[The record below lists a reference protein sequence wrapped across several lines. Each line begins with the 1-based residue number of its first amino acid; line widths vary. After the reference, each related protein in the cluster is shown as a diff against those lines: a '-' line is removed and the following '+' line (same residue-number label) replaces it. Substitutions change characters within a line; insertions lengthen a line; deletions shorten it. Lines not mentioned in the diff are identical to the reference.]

1 MISEAERRRIE
12 GILSRLSRCPTSDGP
27 APHKDVFLL
36 ALLSVFQES
45 QTGENQFP
53 LDDRLD
59 KAFEKAWK
67 TYIPDQVYSVTRI
80 ELPFG
85 YLKNDGVWTIVP
97 KSGCEAIV
105 QSFSRATRR
114 RIVDC
119 IAFGKLSDELFA
131 IFKNQDARSCLQQ
144 LVEDRLKR
152 RKTERT
158 IMPDMY
164 NENNPFVAYLNTLQG
179 IDANNKGS
187 LAESQ
192 ARNPLFKELRVP
204 HPLAAEIINELTGDD
219 GGHVILTGHAG
230 DGKSTLA
237 LEIIRALRG
246 FPPDDPIP
254 DGLKK
259 REAISWRGRTISVVK
274 DLSECTEDERKA
286 LVGNMFRPE
295 STERFLIVS
304 NTGPILTLFRGN
316 RDRTGEDVAAIEDRL
331 LDAMDSSK
339 RREFTFGSISFVV
352 HNLARKDNLDLG
364 MSLLEK
370 MVLSSQWGRC
380 QSCSAS
386 GRCPLFANRNLL
398 LKFFPLVSQ
407 RIWMLYFRAYAYGER
422 FTMRQMS
429 AHFSFLLTGGA
440 SCREMA
446 ARVASGA
453 EIRLERHLFTNLFWG
468 DDGKNDIPQA
478 VRQLHVVSVMR
489 EQHFDAR
496 FSPREERQFWNFGGG
511 NPLATTDAAL
521 AELETRTRGGKKSSL
536 CGLDA
541 ALMRRQ
547 YRRLVFFL
555 GSPVPNGNDGFLEF
569 LSAFLNSPRLLDVKG
584 WRDNPASF
592 KAKSLIVPIYN
603 VLQEEFSGMRP
614 PEGAG
619 KVGTLFITLN
629 RRTSEIRQSVQLVL
643 SKFEFH
649 DNLEIRLVDGTPML
663 CGIGKLDGIQLDLP
677 LPFLDYITAQNKG
690 ELGRGLQRSYRD
702 RIEDLKARILA
713 AIHMGDAQ
721 GLVLLRR
728 RTDGTLSTVSVKP
741 IDDAKAL
748 EVAND

>member
-1 MISEAERRRIE
+1 MSI
-12 GILSRLSRCPTSDGP
+12 
-27 APHKDVFLL
+27 V
-36 ALLSVFQES
+36 
-45 QTGENQFP
+45 NQ
-53 LDDRLD
+53 
-59 KAFEKAWK
+59 
-67 TYIPDQVYSVTRI
+67 TRI
-80 ELPFG
+80 EALIESLLPSGVQKKPHKLLLLLAVARLVSRGVIIESVISYSQELVEEFKQLFDRFKADG
-85 YLKNDGVWTIVP
+85 DRNRPFNPFFHLRTSGVWRLVSNP
-97 KSGCEAIV
+97 GQEQALEAATSIGGPGNLNRLV
-105 QSFSRATRR
+105 KCASTEGVLREILFNHESRY
-114 RIVDC
+114 
-119 IAFGKLSDELFA
+119 AFQKLAE
-131 IFKNQDARSCLQQ
+131 Q
-144 LVEDRLKR
+144 RLSSQR
-152 RKTERT
+152 VIGGLGME
-158 IMPDMY
+158 
-164 NENNPFVAYLNTLQG
+164 NPFVAYLNTLQG

-219 GGHVILTGHAG
+219 DGHVILTGHAG

-246 FPPDDPIP
+246 LPPDDPIP

-259 REAISWRGRTISVVK
+259 REAIPYGGRTISVVK
-274 DLSECTEDERKA
+274 DLSECTDDERKA
-286 LVGNMFRPE
+286 LVSDMFRPE
-295 STERFLIVS
+295 STERFLLVS
-304 NTGPILTLFRGN
+304 NTGPILTLFRDN
-316 RDRTGEDVAAIEDRL
+316 RDQTSEDVAAIEDRL
-331 LDAMDSSK
+331 LDAMDSSE
-339 RREFTFGSISFVV
+339 RRKFTFGPISFVV

-364 MSLLEK
+364 MSLLKK
-370 MVLSSQWGRC
+370 MVSSPQWDCC

-446 ARVASGA
+446 ARVASGT
-453 EIRLERHLFTNLFWG
+453 EVRLERHLFTNLFWG

-478 VRQLHVVSVMR
+478 VRQLHVVSAMR

-511 NPLATTDAAL
+511 NPLATTDATL
-521 AELETRTRGGKKSSL
+521 AELETRVRGGKKSSL

-555 GSPVPNGNDGFLEF
+555 GSPAPNGNDGFLEF
-569 LSAFLNSPRLLDVKG
+569 LSVFLNSLRLLDVKG
-584 WRDNPASF
+584 WRDNPVRF
-592 KAKSLIVPIYN
+592 KAKSLVLPIYN

-619 KVGTLFITLN
+619 KAGTLFITLN
-629 RRTSEIRQSVQLVL
+629 RRASEIRQSVQLVL

-649 DNLEIRLVDGTPML
+649 DNLEIRLVAGTPTL
-663 CGIGKLDGIQLDLP
+663 CGIGRLDGIQLDLP

-713 AIHMGDAQ
+713 AIHTGDAQ
-721 GLVLLRR
+721 GLILLRR

-741 IDDAKAL
+741 TDDAKIL
-748 EVAND
+748 EVSND

>member
-1 MISEAERRRIE
+1 MSIVNQTRIGALIDSLLPSGVQKKPHKLLLLLAVARLANRRVINAPLISYSQELVDEFKLLFDRFKADGDRNRPYNPFFHLRTSGVWRLVSNPGQEQALEDATSIGGPGDLNRLVKCVSAEGVLRE
-12 GILSRLSRCPTSDGP
+12 ILFNDEFNLAFQQLAEQRLS
-27 APHKDVFLL
+27 
-36 ALLSVFQES
+36 S
-45 QTGENQFP
+45 Q
-53 LDDRLD
+53 R
-59 KAFEKAWK
+59 
-67 TYIPDQVYSVTRI
+67 
-80 ELPFG
+80 
-85 YLKNDGVWTIVP
+85 
-97 KSGCEAIV
+97 AI
-105 QSFSRATRR
+105 
-114 RIVDC
+114 
-119 IAFGKLSDELFA
+119 GGLEM
-131 IFKNQDARSCLQQ
+131 
-144 LVEDRLKR
+144 E
-152 RKTERT
+152 
-158 IMPDMY
+158 
-164 NENNPFVAYLNTLQG
+164 NPFVAYLNTLQG

-246 FPPDDPIP
+246 LPPDDPIP

-259 REAISWRGRTISVVK
+259 REAISCGGRTISVVK
-274 DLSECTEDERKA
+274 DLSECTDDERKA
-286 LVGNMFRPE
+286 LVSDMFRTE
-295 STERFLIVS
+295 STERFLLVS
-304 NTGPILTLFRGN
+304 NTGPILTLFRDN
-316 RDRTGEDVAAIEDRL
+316 RDQTGEDVAAVEDRL

-339 RREFTFGSISFVV
+339 RREFTFGPISFVV

-370 MVLSSQWGRC
+370 MVSSSQWGHC
-380 QSCSAS
+380 QSCAAS
-386 GRCPLFANRNLL
+386 GRCPLFANRNLF

-453 EIRLERHLFTNLFWG
+453 EVRLERHLFTNLFWG
-468 DDGKNDIPQA
+468 DDGEVDIPQA

-511 NPLATTDAAL
+511 TPLATTDATL
-521 AELETRTRGGKKSSL
+521 AELETRVRGGKKSSL

-555 GSPVPNGNDGFLEF
+555 GSPAPNVNDGFLEF

-592 KAKSLIVPIYN
+592 KAKSLVVPIYN

-619 KVGTLFITLN
+619 KAGTLYITLN

-649 DNLEIRLVDGTPML
+649 DNLEIRLVDGTPTL
-663 CGIGKLDGIQLDLP
+663 CGVGKLDGIQLDLS

-713 AIHMGDAQ
+713 AIHTGDAQ

-748 EVAND
+748 EVSND

>member
-1 MISEAERRRIE
+1 MSI
-12 GILSRLSRCPTSDGP
+12 
-27 APHKDVFLL
+27 V
-36 ALLSVFQES
+36 
-45 QTGENQFP
+45 NQ
-53 LDDRLD
+53 
-59 KAFEKAWK
+59 
-67 TYIPDQVYSVTRI
+67 TRI
-80 ELPFG
+80 EALIESLLPSGVQKKPHKLLLLLAVARLVSRGVIIESVISYSQELVEEFKQLFDRFKADG
-85 YLKNDGVWTIVP
+85 DRNRPFNPFFHLRTSGVWRLVSNP
-97 KSGCEAIV
+97 GQEQALEAATSIGGPGDLNRLV
-105 QSFSRATRR
+105 KCASTEGVLREILFNHESRY
-114 RIVDC
+114 
-119 IAFGKLSDELFA
+119 AFQKLAE
-131 IFKNQDARSCLQQ
+131 Q
-144 LVEDRLKR
+144 RLSSQR
-152 RKTERT
+152 VIGGLGME
-158 IMPDMY
+158 
-164 NENNPFVAYLNTLQG
+164 NPFVAYLNTLQG

-286 LVGNMFRPE
+286 LVGDMFRPE

-352 HNLARKDNLDLG
+352 YNLARKDNLDLG

-555 GSPVPNGNDGFLEF
+555 GSPAPNGNDGSLEF

-713 AIHMGDAQ
+713 AIHTGDAQ

>member
-1 MISEAERRRIE
+1 MSIVNQTRIGALIDSLLPSGVQKKPHKLLLLLAVARLANRRVINAPLISYSQELVDEFKLLFDRFKADGDRNRPYNPFFHLRTSGVWRLVSNPGQEQALEDATSIGGPGDLNRLVKCVSAEGVLRE
-12 GILSRLSRCPTSDGP
+12 ILFNDEFNLAFQQLAEQRLS
-27 APHKDVFLL
+27 
-36 ALLSVFQES
+36 S
-45 QTGENQFP
+45 Q
-53 LDDRLD
+53 R
-59 KAFEKAWK
+59 
-67 TYIPDQVYSVTRI
+67 
-80 ELPFG
+80 
-85 YLKNDGVWTIVP
+85 
-97 KSGCEAIV
+97 AI
-105 QSFSRATRR
+105 
-114 RIVDC
+114 
-119 IAFGKLSDELFA
+119 GGLEM
-131 IFKNQDARSCLQQ
+131 
-144 LVEDRLKR
+144 E
-152 RKTERT
+152 
-158 IMPDMY
+158 
-164 NENNPFVAYLNTLQG
+164 NPFVAYLNTLQG

-246 FPPDDPIP
+246 LPPDDPIP
-254 DGLKK
+254 AGLKK
-259 REAISWRGRTISVVK
+259 REAISCGGRTISVVK
-274 DLSECTEDERKA
+274 DLSECTDDERKA
-286 LVGNMFRPE
+286 LVSDMFRTG
-295 STERFLIVS
+295 STERFLLVS
-304 NTGPILTLFRGN
+304 NTGPILTLFRDN
-316 RDRTGEDVAAIEDRL
+316 RDRTGEDVAAVEDRL

-370 MVLSSQWGRC
+370 MVLSSQWGHC
-380 QSCSAS
+380 QSCAAS
-386 GRCPLFANRNLL
+386 GRCPLFANRNLF

-407 RIWMLYFRAYAYGER
+407 RIWMLYFRSYAYGER

-453 EIRLERHLFTNLFWG
+453 EVRLERHLFTNLFWG
-468 DDGKNDIPQA
+468 DDGEDDIPQA

-511 NPLATTDAAL
+511 TPLATTDATL
-521 AELETRTRGGKKSSL
+521 AELETRVRGGKKSSL

-555 GSPVPNGNDGFLEF
+555 GSPAPNGNDGFLEF

-592 KAKSLIVPIYN
+592 KAKSLVVPIYN

-619 KVGTLFITLN
+619 KAGTLYITLN

-649 DNLEIRLVDGTPML
+649 DNLEIRLVDGTPTL

-713 AIHMGDAQ
+713 AIHTGDAQ

-748 EVAND
+748 EVSND

>member
-1 MISEAERRRIE
+1 MSI
-12 GILSRLSRCPTSDGP
+12 
-27 APHKDVFLL
+27 V
-36 ALLSVFQES
+36 
-45 QTGENQFP
+45 NQ
-53 LDDRLD
+53 
-59 KAFEKAWK
+59 
-67 TYIPDQVYSVTRI
+67 TRI
-80 ELPFG
+80 EALIESLLPSGVQKKPHKLLLLLAVARLVSRGVIIESVISYSQELVEEFKQLFDRFKADG
-85 YLKNDGVWTIVP
+85 DRNRPFNPFFHLRTSGVWRLVSNP
-97 KSGCEAIV
+97 GQEQALEAATSIGGPGDLNRLV
-105 QSFSRATRR
+105 KCASTEGVLREILFNHESRY
-114 RIVDC
+114 
-119 IAFGKLSDELFA
+119 AFQKLAE
-131 IFKNQDARSCLQQ
+131 Q
-144 LVEDRLKR
+144 RLSSQR
-152 RKTERT
+152 VIGGLGME
-158 IMPDMY
+158 
-164 NENNPFVAYLNTLQG
+164 NPFVAYLNTLQG

-219 GGHVILTGHAG
+219 DGHVILTGHAG

-246 FPPDDPIP
+246 LPPDDPIP

-259 REAISWRGRTISVVK
+259 REAIPYGGRTISVVK
-274 DLSECTEDERKA
+274 DLSECTDDERKA
-286 LVGNMFRPE
+286 LVSDMFRPE
-295 STERFLIVS
+295 STERFLLVS
-304 NTGPILTLFRGN
+304 NTGPILTLFRDN
-316 RDRTGEDVAAIEDRL
+316 RDQTGEDVAAIEDRL
-331 LDAMDSSK
+331 LDAMDSSE
-339 RREFTFGSISFVV
+339 RRKFTFGPISFVV

-364 MSLLEK
+364 MSLLKK
-370 MVLSSQWGRC
+370 MVSSPQWDCC

-440 SCREMA
+440 SCREMVA
-446 ARVASGA
+446 CVASGT
-453 EIRLERHLFTNLFWG
+453 EVRLERHLFTNLFWG

-478 VRQLHVVSVMR
+478 VRQLHVVSAMR

-511 NPLATTDAAL
+511 NPLATTDATL
-521 AELETRTRGGKKSSL
+521 AELETRVRGGKKSSL

-555 GSPVPNGNDGFLEF
+555 GSPAPNGNDGFLEF

-584 WRDNPASF
+584 WRDNPVRF
-592 KAKSLIVPIYN
+592 KAKSLVLPIYN

-619 KVGTLFITLN
+619 KAGTLFITLN
-629 RRTSEIRQSVQLVL
+629 RRASEIRQSVQLVL

-649 DNLEIRLVDGTPML
+649 DNLEIRLVAGTPTL
-663 CGIGKLDGIQLDLP
+663 CGIGRLDGIQLDLP

-713 AIHMGDAQ
+713 AIHTGDAQ
-721 GLVLLRR
+721 GLILLRR

-741 IDDAKAL
+741 TDDAKIL
-748 EVAND
+748 EVSND

>member
-1 MISEAERRRIE
+1 MSIVNQTRIGALIDSLLPSGVQKKPHKLLLLLAVARLANRRVINAPLISYSQELVDEFKLLFDRFKADGDRNRPYNPFFHLRTSGVWRLVSNPGQEQALEDATSIGGPGDLNRLVKCVSAEGVLRE
-12 GILSRLSRCPTSDGP
+12 ILFNQESNYVFQKLAEQRLS
-27 APHKDVFLL
+27 
-36 ALLSVFQES
+36 S
-45 QTGENQFP
+45 Q
-53 LDDRLD
+53 R
-59 KAFEKAWK
+59 
-67 TYIPDQVYSVTRI
+67 
-80 ELPFG
+80 
-85 YLKNDGVWTIVP
+85 
-97 KSGCEAIV
+97 AI
-105 QSFSRATRR
+105 
-114 RIVDC
+114 
-119 IAFGKLSDELFA
+119 GGLEM
-131 IFKNQDARSCLQQ
+131 
-144 LVEDRLKR
+144 E
-152 RKTERT
+152 
-158 IMPDMY
+158 
-164 NENNPFVAYLNTLQG
+164 NPFVAYLNTLQG

-246 FPPDDPIP
+246 LPPDDPIP

-259 REAISWRGRTISVVK
+259 REAISCGGRTISVVK
-274 DLSECTEDERKA
+274 DLSECTDDERKA
-286 LVGNMFRPE
+286 LVSDMFRTE
-295 STERFLIVS
+295 STERFLLVS
-304 NTGPILTLFRGN
+304 NTGPILTLFRDN
-316 RDRTGEDVAAIEDRL
+316 RDQTGEDVAAVEDRL

-339 RREFTFGSISFVV
+339 RREFTFGPISFVV

-370 MVLSSQWGRC
+370 MVSSLQWGHC
-380 QSCSAS
+380 QSCAAS
-386 GRCPLFANRNLL
+386 GRCPLFANRNLF

-453 EIRLERHLFTNLFWG
+453 EVRLERHLFTNLFWG
-468 DDGKNDIPQA
+468 DDGEVDIPQA

-511 NPLATTDAAL
+511 NPLATTDATL
-521 AELETRTRGGKKSSL
+521 AELETRVRGGKKSSL

-555 GSPVPNGNDGFLEF
+555 GSPAPNGNDGFLEF

-592 KAKSLIVPIYN
+592 KAKSLVVPIYN

-619 KVGTLFITLN
+619 KAGTLYITLN

-649 DNLEIRLVDGTPML
+649 DNLEIRLVDGTPTL

-713 AIHMGDAQ
+713 AIHTGDAQ

-748 EVAND
+748 EVSND

>member
-1 MISEAERRRIE
+1 MSIVNQTRIGALIDSLLPSGVQKKPHKLLLLLAVARLANRRVINAPLISYSQELVDEFKLLFDRFKADGDRNRPYNPFFHLRTSGVWRLVSNPGQEQALEDATSIGGPGDLNRLVKCVSAEGVLRE
-12 GILSRLSRCPTSDGP
+12 ILFNDEFNLAFQQLAEQRLS
-27 APHKDVFLL
+27 
-36 ALLSVFQES
+36 S
-45 QTGENQFP
+45 Q
-53 LDDRLD
+53 R
-59 KAFEKAWK
+59 
-67 TYIPDQVYSVTRI
+67 
-80 ELPFG
+80 
-85 YLKNDGVWTIVP
+85 
-97 KSGCEAIV
+97 AI
-105 QSFSRATRR
+105 
-114 RIVDC
+114 
-119 IAFGKLSDELFA
+119 GGLEM
-131 IFKNQDARSCLQQ
+131 
-144 LVEDRLKR
+144 E
-152 RKTERT
+152 
-158 IMPDMY
+158 
-164 NENNPFVAYLNTLQG
+164 NPFVAYLNTLQG

-204 HPLAAEIINELTGDD
+204 HPLAAEIINELTSDD

-246 FPPDDPIP
+246 LPPDDPIP

-259 REAISWRGRTISVVK
+259 REAISCGGRTISVVK
-274 DLSECTEDERKA
+274 DLSECTDDERKA
-286 LVGNMFRPE
+286 LVSDMFRTE
-295 STERFLIVS
+295 STERFLLVS
-304 NTGPILTLFRGN
+304 NTGPILTLFRDN
-316 RDRTGEDVAAIEDRL
+316 RDQTGEDVAAVEDRL

-339 RREFTFGSISFVV
+339 RREFTFGPISFVV

-370 MVLSSQWGRC
+370 MVSSSQWGHC
-380 QSCSAS
+380 QSCAAS
-386 GRCPLFANRNLL
+386 GRCPLFANRNLF

-407 RIWMLYFRAYAYGER
+407 RIWMLYFRSYAYGER

-453 EIRLERHLFTNLFWG
+453 EVRLERHLFTNLFWG
-468 DDGKNDIPQA
+468 DDGEDDIPQA

-511 NPLATTDAAL
+511 NPLATTDATL
-521 AELETRTRGGKKSSL
+521 AELETRVRGGKKSSL

-555 GSPVPNGNDGFLEF
+555 GSPAPNGNDGFLEF

-592 KAKSLIVPIYN
+592 KAKSLVVPIYN

-619 KVGTLFITLN
+619 KAGTLYITLN

-649 DNLEIRLVDGTPML
+649 DNLEIRLVDGTPTL
-663 CGIGKLDGIQLDLP
+663 CGVGKLDGIQLDLP

-713 AIHMGDAQ
+713 AIHTGDAQ

-748 EVAND
+748 EVSND

>member
-1 MISEAERRRIE
+1 MSI
-12 GILSRLSRCPTSDGP
+12 
-27 APHKDVFLL
+27 V
-36 ALLSVFQES
+36 
-45 QTGENQFP
+45 NQ
-53 LDDRLD
+53 
-59 KAFEKAWK
+59 
-67 TYIPDQVYSVTRI
+67 TRI
-80 ELPFG
+80 EALIESLLPSGVQKKPHKLLLLLAVARLISRGVIIESVISYSQELVEEFKQLFDRFKADG
-85 YLKNDGVWTIVP
+85 DRNRPFNPFFHLRTSGVWRLVSNP
-97 KSGCEAIV
+97 GQEQALEAATSIGGPGDLNRLV
-105 QSFSRATRR
+105 KCASTEGVLREILFNHESRY
-114 RIVDC
+114 
-119 IAFGKLSDELFA
+119 AFQKLAE
-131 IFKNQDARSCLQQ
+131 Q
-144 LVEDRLKR
+144 RLSSQR
-152 RKTERT
+152 VIGGLGME
-158 IMPDMY
+158 
-164 NENNPFVAYLNTLQG
+164 NPFVAYLNTLQG

-219 GGHVILTGHAG
+219 DGHVILTGHAG

-246 FPPDDPIP
+246 LPTDDPIP

-259 REAISWRGRTISVVK
+259 REAIPYGGRTISVVK
-274 DLSECTEDERKA
+274 DLSECTDDERKA
-286 LVGNMFRPE
+286 LVSDMFRPE
-295 STERFLIVS
+295 STERFLLVS
-304 NTGPILTLFRGN
+304 NTGPILTLFRDN
-316 RDRTGEDVAAIEDRL
+316 RDQTGEDVAAIEDRL
-331 LDAMDSSK
+331 LDAMDSSE
-339 RREFTFGSISFVV
+339 RRKFTFGHISFVV

-370 MVLSSQWGRC
+370 MVSSPQWDCC

-446 ARVASGA
+446 ARVASGT
-453 EIRLERHLFTNLFWG
+453 EVRLERHLFTNLFWG

-478 VRQLHVVSVMR
+478 VRQLHVVSAMR

-511 NPLATTDAAL
+511 NPLATTDATL
-521 AELETRTRGGKKSSL
+521 AELETRVRGGKKSSL

-555 GSPVPNGNDGFLEF
+555 GSPAPNGNDGFLEF
-569 LSAFLNSPRLLDVKG
+569 LSVFLNSLRLLDVKG
-584 WRDNPASF
+584 WRDNPVRF
-592 KAKSLIVPIYN
+592 KAKSLVLPIYN

-619 KVGTLFITLN
+619 KAGTLFITLN
-629 RRTSEIRQSVQLVL
+629 RRASEIRQSVQLVL

-649 DNLEIRLVDGTPML
+649 DNLEIRLVAGTPTL
-663 CGIGKLDGIQLDLP
+663 CGIGRLDGIQLDLP

-713 AIHMGDAQ
+713 AIHTGDAQ
-721 GLVLLRR
+721 GLILLRR

-741 IDDAKAL
+741 TDDAKIL
-748 EVAND
+748 EVSND

>member
-1 MISEAERRRIE
+1 MSI
-12 GILSRLSRCPTSDGP
+12 
-27 APHKDVFLL
+27 V
-36 ALLSVFQES
+36 
-45 QTGENQFP
+45 NQ
-53 LDDRLD
+53 
-59 KAFEKAWK
+59 
-67 TYIPDQVYSVTRI
+67 TRI
-80 ELPFG
+80 EALIESLLPSGVQKKPHKLLLLLAVARLVSRGVIIESVISYSQELVEEFKQLFDRFKADG
-85 YLKNDGVWTIVP
+85 DRNRPFNPFFHLRTSGVWRLVSNP
-97 KSGCEAIV
+97 GQEQALEAATSIGGPGDLNRLV
-105 QSFSRATRR
+105 KCASTEGVLREILFNHESRY
-114 RIVDC
+114 
-119 IAFGKLSDELFA
+119 AFQKLAE
-131 IFKNQDARSCLQQ
+131 Q
-144 LVEDRLKR
+144 RLSSQR
-152 RKTERT
+152 VIGGLGME
-158 IMPDMY
+158 
-164 NENNPFVAYLNTLQG
+164 NPFVAYLNTLQG

-219 GGHVILTGHAG
+219 DGHVILTGHAG

-246 FPPDDPIP
+246 LPPDDPIP
-254 DGLKK
+254 NGLKK
-259 REAISWRGRTISVVK
+259 REAIPYGGRTISVVK
-274 DLSECTEDERKA
+274 DLSECTDDERKA
-286 LVGNMFRPE
+286 LVSDMFRPE
-295 STERFLIVS
+295 STERFLLVS
-304 NTGPILTLFRGN
+304 NTGPILTLFRDN
-316 RDRTGEDVAAIEDRL
+316 RDQTGEDVAAIEDRL
-331 LDAMDSSK
+331 LDAMDSSG
-339 RREFTFGSISFVV
+339 RRKFTFGPISFVV

-364 MSLLEK
+364 MSLLKK
-370 MVLSSQWGRC
+370 MVSSPQWDCC

-446 ARVASGA
+446 ACAASGT
-453 EIRLERHLFTNLFWG
+453 EVRLERHLFTNLFWG

-478 VRQLHVVSVMR
+478 VRQLHVVSAMR

-521 AELETRTRGGKKSSL
+521 AELETTTRGGKKSSL

-555 GSPVPNGNDGFLEF
+555 GSPAPNGNDGFLEF

-592 KAKSLIVPIYN
+592 KAKSLVLPIYN

-619 KVGTLFITLN
+619 KAGTLFITLN
-629 RRTSEIRQSVQLVL
+629 RRASEIRQSVQLVL

-649 DNLEIRLVDGTPML
+649 DNLEIRLVDGTPTL
-663 CGIGKLDGIQLDLP
+663 CGIGRLDGIQLDLP

-713 AIHMGDAQ
+713 AIHTGDAQ
-721 GLVLLRR
+721 GLILLRR

-741 IDDAKAL
+741 TDDAKIL
-748 EVAND
+748 EVSND

>member
-1 MISEAERRRIE
+1 MS
-12 GILSRLSRCPTSDGP
+12 T
-27 APHKDVFLL
+27 V
-36 ALLSVFQES
+36 
-45 QTGENQFP
+45 NQ
-53 LDDRLD
+53 
-59 KAFEKAWK
+59 
-67 TYIPDQVYSVTRI
+67 TRI
-80 ELPFG
+80 EALIESLLPSGVQKKPHKLLLLLAVARLVSRGVISESVISYSQELVDEFKQLYDRFKADG
-85 YLKNDGVWTIVP
+85 DRNRPFNPFFHLRTSGVWRLVSNPGQEQVLEDATSIGGPGDLNRLV
-97 KSGCEAIV
+97 KCASAEGVLRAILFN
-105 QSFSRATRR
+105 QESNYAFQKLAEQRLSSQRA
-114 RIVDC
+114 I
-119 IAFGKLSDELFA
+119 GGLEM
-131 IFKNQDARSCLQQ
+131 
-144 LVEDRLKR
+144 E
-152 RKTERT
+152 
-158 IMPDMY
+158 
-164 NENNPFVAYLNTLQG
+164 NPFVAYLNTLQG

-219 GGHVILTGHAG
+219 VGHVILTGHAG

-246 FPPDDPIP
+246 LPPDDPIP

-259 REAISWRGRTISVVK
+259 REAIPYGGRTISIVK
-274 DLSECTEDERKA
+274 DLSECTEDERKT
-286 LVGNMFRPE
+286 LVSDMFRPE

-304 NTGPILTLFRGN
+304 NTGPILTLFRDN
-316 RDRTGEDVAAIEDRL
+316 RDRTGEDVAAVEDRL

-339 RREFTFGSISFVV
+339 RHEFTFGPISFVV

-370 MVLSSQWGRC
+370 MVSSSQWDHC

-440 SCREMA
+440 SCREMV

-453 EIRLERHLFTNLFWG
+453 EVRLERHLFMNLFWG

-478 VRQLHVVSVMR
+478 VRQLHVVSVVR
-489 EQHFDAR
+489 EQHFDAH

-521 AELETRTRGGKKSSL
+521 AELETRIRGGKKSSL

-555 GSPVPNGNDGFLEF
+555 GSPAPNGNDGFLEF

-592 KAKSLIVPIYN
+592 KAKSLVVPIYN

-702 RIEDLKARILA
+702 RLEDLKARILA
-713 AIHMGDAQ
+713 AIHTGDAQ

-741 IDDAKAL
+741 TDDAKTL
-748 EVAND
+748 EVSND

>member
-1 MISEAERRRIE
+1 MSTVNQSRIEALIESLLPSGVQKKPHKLLLLLAVARLVSRGVISESVISYSQELVDEFKQLYDRFKADGDRNRPFNPFFHLRTSGVWRLVSNPGQEQALEDATSI
-12 GILSRLSRCPTSDGP
+12 GGPGDLSRLVKCASAEGVLREIL
-27 APHKDVFLL
+27 FN
-36 ALLSVFQES
+36 QES
-45 QTGENQFP
+45 NYAFQKLAEQ
-53 LDDRLD
+53 RLSS
-59 KAFEKAWK
+59 
-67 TYIPDQVYSVTRI
+67 QR
-80 ELPFG
+80 
-85 YLKNDGVWTIVP
+85 
-97 KSGCEAIV
+97 AI
-105 QSFSRATRR
+105 
-114 RIVDC
+114 
-119 IAFGKLSDELFA
+119 GGLEM
-131 IFKNQDARSCLQQ
+131 
-144 LVEDRLKR
+144 E
-152 RKTERT
+152 
-158 IMPDMY
+158 
-164 NENNPFVAYLNTLQG
+164 NPFVAYLNTLQG

-246 FPPDDPIP
+246 LPPDDPIP

-274 DLSECTEDERKA
+274 DLSECTDDERKA
-286 LVGNMFRPE
+286 LVSDMFRSE
-295 STERFLIVS
+295 SAERFLLVS

-331 LDAMDSSK
+331 LDAMDSSE
-339 RREFTFGSISFVV
+339 RRKFTFGPITFVV
-352 HNLARKDNLDLG
+352 HNLACKDNLDLG

-370 MVLSSQWGRC
+370 MVSSPQWDHC

-386 GRCPLFANRNLL
+386 GRCPLFANRNLI

-440 SCREMA
+440 SCREMV

-453 EIRLERHLFTNLFWG
+453 EVRLERHLFTNLFWG

-511 NPLATTDAAL
+511 YPLATTDAAL

-555 GSPVPNGNDGFLEF
+555 GSPAPNGNDGFLEF

-592 KAKSLIVPIYN
+592 KAKSLVVPIYN

-629 RRTSEIRQSVQLVL
+629 RRTSDIRQSVQLVL

-649 DNLEIRLVDGTPML
+649 DNFEIRFVDGTPAL
-663 CGIGKLDGIQLDLP
+663 CGIGKLDGIRLDLP

-702 RIEDLKARILA
+702 RLEDLKARILA
-713 AIHMGDAQ
+713 AIHTGDAQ

-741 IDDAKAL
+741 TDNAKTL
-748 EVAND
+748 EVSND

>member
-1 MISEAERRRIE
+1 MSIVNQTRIGSLIDSLLPSGVQKKPHKLLLLLAVARLANRRVINAPLISYSQELVDEFKLLFDRFKADGDRNRPYNPFFHLRTSGVWRLVSNPGQEQALEDATSIGGPGDLNRLVKCVSAEGVLRE
-12 GILSRLSRCPTSDGP
+12 ILFNDEFNLAFQQLAEQRLS
-27 APHKDVFLL
+27 
-36 ALLSVFQES
+36 S
-45 QTGENQFP
+45 QRAIG
-53 LDDRLD
+53 
-59 KAFEKAWK
+59 
-67 TYIPDQVYSVTRI
+67 
-80 ELPFG
+80 G
-85 YLKNDGVWTIVP
+85 LKM
-97 KSGCEAIV
+97 E
-105 QSFSRATRR
+105 
-114 RIVDC
+114 
-119 IAFGKLSDELFA
+119 
-131 IFKNQDARSCLQQ
+131 
-144 LVEDRLKR
+144 
-152 RKTERT
+152 
-158 IMPDMY
+158 
-164 NENNPFVAYLNTLQG
+164 NPFVAYLNTLQG

-204 HPLAAEIINELTGDD
+204 HPLAAEIINELTSDD

-237 LEIIRALRG
+237 LEIIRDLRG
-246 FPPDDPIP
+246 LPPDDPIP

-259 REAISWRGRTISVVK
+259 REAISCGGRTISVVK
-274 DLSECTEDERKA
+274 DLSECTDDERKA
-286 LVGNMFRPE
+286 LVSDMFRTE
-295 STERFLIVS
+295 STERFLLVS
-304 NTGPILTLFRGN
+304 NTGPILTLFRDN
-316 RDRTGEDVAAIEDRL
+316 RDQTGEDVAAVEDRL

-339 RREFTFGSISFVV
+339 RREFTFGPISFVV

-370 MVLSSQWGRC
+370 MVSSSQWGHC
-380 QSCSAS
+380 QSCAAS
-386 GRCPLFANRNLL
+386 GRCPLFANRNLF

-453 EIRLERHLFTNLFWG
+453 EVRLERHLFTNLFWG
-468 DDGKNDIPQA
+468 DDGEVDIPQT

-511 NPLATTDAAL
+511 TPLATTDATL
-521 AELETRTRGGKKSSL
+521 AELEARVRGGKKSSL

-555 GSPVPNGNDGFLEF
+555 GSPAPNGNDGFLEF

-592 KAKSLIVPIYN
+592 KAKSLVVPIYN

-619 KVGTLFITLN
+619 KAGTLYITLN

-713 AIHMGDAQ
+713 AIHTGDAH

-748 EVAND
+748 EVSND

>member
-1 MISEAERRRIE
+1 MSSVNQSRIATLIDSLLPSGVQKKPHKLLLLLAVARLANRRVINDTIISYSQELVDEFKQLFDRFKADGDRNRPFNPFFHLRTSGVWRLVSNPGQEQALEDTTSIGGPGDLIRLVKCASAEGVLRE
-12 GILSRLSRCPTSDGP
+12 ILFNDEFNLAFQQLAEQRLS
-27 APHKDVFLL
+27 
-36 ALLSVFQES
+36 S
-45 QTGENQFP
+45 Q
-53 LDDRLD
+53 R
-59 KAFEKAWK
+59 
-67 TYIPDQVYSVTRI
+67 
-80 ELPFG
+80 
-85 YLKNDGVWTIVP
+85 
-97 KSGCEAIV
+97 AI
-105 QSFSRATRR
+105 
-114 RIVDC
+114 
-119 IAFGKLSDELFA
+119 GGLE
-131 IFKNQDARSCLQQ
+131 
-144 LVEDRLKR
+144 
-152 RKTERT
+152 
-158 IMPDMY
+158 MG
-164 NENNPFVAYLNTLQG
+164 NPFVAYLNTLQG

-246 FPPDDPIP
+246 LPPDDPIP
-254 DGLKK
+254 NGLKK
-259 REAISWRGRTISVVK
+259 REAISYGGRTISIVK
-274 DLSECTEDERKA
+274 DLSECTEDERKV
-286 LVGNMFRPE
+286 LVSDLFHPGT
-295 STERFLIVS
+295 TERFLLVS
-304 NTGPILTLFRGN
+304 NTGPILTLFRNN
-316 RDRTGEDVAAIEDRL
+316 RDRTGEDVAAVEDRL
-331 LDAMDSSK
+331 LDAMDSSE
-339 RREFTFGSISFVV
+339 RREFTFGPVSFVV

-370 MVLSSQWGRC
+370 MVSSSQWGRC
-380 QSCSAS
+380 QNCSAS

-407 RIWMLYFRAYAYGER
+407 RIWMLYFRACAYGER

-446 ARVASGA
+446 ACVASGA
-453 EIRLERHLFTNLFWG
+453 EIRLECHLFANLFWG

-478 VRQLHVVSVMR
+478 VRQLHAVSVMR

-511 NPLATTDAAL
+511 NPLATTDAML
-521 AELETRTRGGKKSSL
+521 AELETRVRGGKKSSL

-555 GSPVPNGNDGFLEF
+555 GSPAPNGQDGFSTF

-592 KAKSLIVPIYN
+592 KAKSLVVPIYN

-614 PEGAG
+614 PEGTG
-619 KVGTLFITLN
+619 KAGTLYITLN

-643 SKFEFH
+643 SKFEFQ
-649 DNLEIRLVDGTPML
+649 DTLEIRLVNGTPTL
-663 CGIGKLDGIQLDLP
+663 CGIGKLDGIRLDLP

-713 AIHMGDAQ
+713 AIHTGDAQ

-748 EVAND
+748 EVSND

>member
-1 MISEAERRRIE
+1 MSI
-12 GILSRLSRCPTSDGP
+12 
-27 APHKDVFLL
+27 V
-36 ALLSVFQES
+36 
-45 QTGENQFP
+45 NQ
-53 LDDRLD
+53 
-59 KAFEKAWK
+59 
-67 TYIPDQVYSVTRI
+67 TRI
-80 ELPFG
+80 EALIESLLPSGVQKKPHKLLLLLAVARLVSRGVIIESVISYSQELVEEFKQLFDRFKADG
-85 YLKNDGVWTIVP
+85 DRNRPFNPFFHLRTSGVWRLVSNPGQEQVLEDATSIGGPGDLNRLV
-97 KSGCEAIV
+97 KCASAEGVLREILFNQESNYAFQKLAEQRLSSQRAI
-105 QSFSRATRR
+105 
-114 RIVDC
+114 
-119 IAFGKLSDELFA
+119 GGLEM
-131 IFKNQDARSCLQQ
+131 
-144 LVEDRLKR
+144 E
-152 RKTERT
+152 
-158 IMPDMY
+158 
-164 NENNPFVAYLNTLQG
+164 NPFVAYLNTLQG

-219 GGHVILTGHAG
+219 VGHVILTGHAG

-237 LEIIRALRG
+237 LEIIRTLRG
-246 FPPDDPIP
+246 LPPDDPIP

-259 REAISWRGRTISVVK
+259 REAIPYGGRTISIVK
-274 DLSECTEDERKA
+274 DLSECTEDERKT
-286 LVGNMFRPE
+286 LVSDMFRPE

-304 NTGPILTLFRGN
+304 NTGPILTLFRDN
-316 RDRTGEDVAAIEDRL
+316 RDRTGEDVAAVEDRL

-339 RREFTFGSISFVV
+339 RREFTFGPISFVV

-370 MVLSSQWGRC
+370 MVSSSQWDHC

-440 SCREMA
+440 SCREMV

-453 EIRLERHLFTNLFWG
+453 EVRLERHLFTNLFWG

-478 VRQLHVVSVMR
+478 VRQLHVVSVVR
-489 EQHFDAR
+489 EQHFDAH

-521 AELETRTRGGKKSSL
+521 AELETRIRGGKKSSL

-555 GSPVPNGNDGFLEF
+555 GSPAPNGNDGFLEF

-592 KAKSLIVPIYN
+592 KAKSLVVPIYN

-629 RRTSEIRQSVQLVL
+629 RRASEIRQSVQLVL
-643 SKFEFH
+643 SKFEFR

-702 RIEDLKARILA
+702 RLEDLKARILA
-713 AIHMGDAQ
+713 AIHTGDAQ

-741 IDDAKAL
+741 TDDAKTL
-748 EVAND
+748 EVSND

>member
-1 MISEAERRRIE
+1 MSIVNQTRIGALIDSLLPSGVQKKPHKLLLLLAVARLANRRVINAPLISYSQELVDEFKLLFDRFKADGDRNRPYNPFFHLRTSGVWRLVSNPGQEQALEDATSIGGPGDLNRLVKCVSAEGVLRE
-12 GILSRLSRCPTSDGP
+12 ILFNDEFNLAFQQLAEQRLS
-27 APHKDVFLL
+27 
-36 ALLSVFQES
+36 S
-45 QTGENQFP
+45 Q
-53 LDDRLD
+53 R
-59 KAFEKAWK
+59 
-67 TYIPDQVYSVTRI
+67 
-80 ELPFG
+80 
-85 YLKNDGVWTIVP
+85 
-97 KSGCEAIV
+97 AI
-105 QSFSRATRR
+105 
-114 RIVDC
+114 
-119 IAFGKLSDELFA
+119 GGLEM
-131 IFKNQDARSCLQQ
+131 
-144 LVEDRLKR
+144 E
-152 RKTERT
+152 
-158 IMPDMY
+158 
-164 NENNPFVAYLNTLQG
+164 NPFVAYLNTLQG

-246 FPPDDPIP
+246 LPPDDPIP

-274 DLSECTEDERKA
+274 DLSECTDDERKA
-286 LVGNMFRPE
+286 LVSDMFRPE

-331 LDAMDSSK
+331 LDAMDSSE

-370 MVLSSQWGRC
+370 MVSSSQWGRC

-446 ARVASGA
+446 ACIASGA

-468 DDGKNDIPQA
+468 DDGKDDIPQA

-511 NPLATTDAAL
+511 TPLATTDATL
-521 AELETRTRGGKKSSL
+521 AELETRIRGGKKSSL

-555 GSPVPNGNDGFLEF
+555 GSPAPNGNDGFLEF

-592 KAKSLIVPIYN
+592 KAKSLVVPIYN

-649 DNLEIRLVDGTPML
+649 DNLEICLVDGTPML

-713 AIHMGDAQ
+713 AIHTGDAQ

-741 IDDAKAL
+741 TDNAKTL
-748 EVAND
+748 EVSND

>member
-1 MISEAERRRIE
+1 MSI
-12 GILSRLSRCPTSDGP
+12 
-27 APHKDVFLL
+27 V
-36 ALLSVFQES
+36 
-45 QTGENQFP
+45 NQ
-53 LDDRLD
+53 
-59 KAFEKAWK
+59 
-67 TYIPDQVYSVTRI
+67 TRI
-80 ELPFG
+80 EALIESLLPSGVQKKPHKLLLLLAVARLVSRGVIIESVISYSQELVEEFKQLFDRFKADG
-85 YLKNDGVWTIVP
+85 DRNRPFNPFFHLRTSGVWRLVSNP
-97 KSGCEAIV
+97 GQEQALEAATSIGGPGDLNRLV
-105 QSFSRATRR
+105 KCASTEGVLREILFNHESRY
-114 RIVDC
+114 
-119 IAFGKLSDELFA
+119 AFQKLAE
-131 IFKNQDARSCLQQ
+131 Q
-144 LVEDRLKR
+144 RLSSQR
-152 RKTERT
+152 VIGGLGME
-158 IMPDMY
+158 
-164 NENNPFVAYLNTLQG
+164 NPFVAYLNTLQG

-219 GGHVILTGHAG
+219 DGHVILTGHAG

-246 FPPDDPIP
+246 LPPDDPIP
-254 DGLKK
+254 NGLKK
-259 REAISWRGRTISVVK
+259 REAIPYGGRTISVVK
-274 DLSECTEDERKA
+274 DLSECTDDERKA
-286 LVGNMFRPE
+286 LVSDMFRPE
-295 STERFLIVS
+295 STERFLLVS
-304 NTGPILTLFRGN
+304 NTGPILTLFRDN
-316 RDRTGEDVAAIEDRL
+316 RDQTGEDVAAIEDRL
-331 LDAMDSSK
+331 LDAMDSSE
-339 RREFTFGSISFVV
+339 RRKFTFGPISFVV

-364 MSLLEK
+364 MSLLKK
-370 MVLSSQWGRC
+370 MVSSPQWDCC

-446 ARVASGA
+446 ARVASGT
-453 EIRLERHLFTNLFWG
+453 EVRLERHLFTNLFWG

-478 VRQLHVVSVMR
+478 VRQLHVVSAMR

-511 NPLATTDAAL
+511 NPLATTDATL
-521 AELETRTRGGKKSSL
+521 AELETRVRGGKKSSL

-555 GSPVPNGNDGFLEF
+555 GSPAPNGNDGFLEF
-569 LSAFLNSPRLLDVKG
+569 LSVFLNSLRLLDVKG
-584 WRDNPASF
+584 WRDNPVRF
-592 KAKSLIVPIYN
+592 KAKSLVLPIYN

-619 KVGTLFITLN
+619 KAGTLFITLN
-629 RRTSEIRQSVQLVL
+629 RRASEIRQSVQLVL

-649 DNLEIRLVDGTPML
+649 DNLEIRLVAGTPTL
-663 CGIGKLDGIQLDLP
+663 CGIGRLDGIQLDLP

-713 AIHMGDAQ
+713 AIHTGDAQ
-721 GLVLLRR
+721 GLILLRR

-741 IDDAKAL
+741 TDDAKIL
-748 EVAND
+748 EVSND

>member
-1 MISEAERRRIE
+1 MSTVSQTRIGALIDSLLPSGVQKKPHKLLLLLAVARLANRRAIDAPIISYSQELVDEFKLLFDRFKADGDRNRPYNPFFHLRTSGVWRLVSNPGQEQALKDATSIGGPSDLNRLVKCVSAEGVLRE
-12 GILSRLSRCPTSDGP
+12 ILFNDEFNLAFQQLAEQRLSSLRAIGG
-27 APHKDVFLL
+27 L
-36 ALLSVFQES
+36 EM
-45 QTGENQFP
+45 EN
-53 LDDRLD
+53 
-59 KAFEKAWK
+59 
-67 TYIPDQVYSVTRI
+67 S
-80 ELPFG
+80 
-85 YLKNDGVWTIVP
+85 
-97 KSGCEAIV
+97 
-105 QSFSRATRR
+105 
-114 RIVDC
+114 
-119 IAFGKLSDELFA
+119 
-131 IFKNQDARSCLQQ
+131 
-144 LVEDRLKR
+144 
-152 RKTERT
+152 
-158 IMPDMY
+158 
-164 NENNPFVAYLNTLQG
+164 FVAYLNTLQG

-246 FPPDDPIP
+246 IPPDDPIP

-259 REAISWRGRTISVVK
+259 REAISCGGRTISVVK
-274 DLSECTEDERKA
+274 DLSECTEDERKT
-286 LVGNMFRPE
+286 LVSDMFQTE
-295 STERFLIVS
+295 STERFLLVS
-304 NTGPILTLFRGN
+304 NTGPILTLFRDN
-316 RDRTGEDVAAIEDRL
+316 RDRTGEDVAAVEDRL

-339 RREFTFGSISFVV
+339 RREFTFGPISFVV

-370 MVLSSQWGRC
+370 MVSSLQWDRC
-380 QSCSAS
+380 QNCSAS

-398 LKFFPLVSQ
+398 LKFLPLVSQ

-453 EIRLERHLFTNLFWG
+453 EVRLERHLFANLFWG
-468 DDGKNDIPQA
+468 DDGKDDIPQA

-511 NPLATTDAAL
+511 TPLATTDAAL
-521 AELETRTRGGKKSSL
+521 VELETRVRGGKKSSL

-555 GSPVPNGNDGFLEF
+555 GSPAPNGNDGFLEF

-592 KAKSLIVPIYN
+592 KAKSLVVPIYN

-619 KVGTLFITLN
+619 KAGTLYITLN

-649 DNLEIRLVDGTPML
+649 DNLEIRLVDGTPTL

-713 AIHMGDAQ
+713 AIHTGDAQ

-741 IDDAKAL
+741 IDDARAL
-748 EVAND
+748 EVSND

>member
-1 MISEAERRRIE
+1 MSIVNQTRIGALIDSLLPSGVQKKPHKLLLLLAVARLANRRVINAPLISYSQELVDEFKLLFDRFKADGDRNRPYNPFFHLRTSGVWRLVSNPGQEQALEDATSIGGPGDLNRLVKCVSAEGVLRE
-12 GILSRLSRCPTSDGP
+12 ILFNDEFNLAFQQLAEQRLS
-27 APHKDVFLL
+27 
-36 ALLSVFQES
+36 S
-45 QTGENQFP
+45 Q
-53 LDDRLD
+53 R
-59 KAFEKAWK
+59 
-67 TYIPDQVYSVTRI
+67 
-80 ELPFG
+80 
-85 YLKNDGVWTIVP
+85 
-97 KSGCEAIV
+97 AI
-105 QSFSRATRR
+105 
-114 RIVDC
+114 
-119 IAFGKLSDELFA
+119 GGLEM
-131 IFKNQDARSCLQQ
+131 
-144 LVEDRLKR
+144 E
-152 RKTERT
+152 
-158 IMPDMY
+158 
-164 NENNPFVAYLNTLQG
+164 NPFVAYLNTLQG

-246 FPPDDPIP
+246 LPPDDPIP

-274 DLSECTEDERKA
+274 DLSECTDDERKA
-286 LVGNMFRPE
+286 LVSDMFRPE

-331 LDAMDSSK
+331 LDAMDSSE

-370 MVLSSQWGRC
+370 MVSSSQWGHC
-380 QSCSAS
+380 QSCAAS
-386 GRCPLFANRNLL
+386 GRCPLFANRNLF

-407 RIWMLYFRAYAYGER
+407 RIWMLYFRSYAYGER

-453 EIRLERHLFTNLFWG
+453 EVRLERHLFTNLFWG
-468 DDGKNDIPQA
+468 DDGEDDIPQA

-511 NPLATTDAAL
+511 NPLATTDATL
-521 AELETRTRGGKKSSL
+521 AELETRVRGGKKSSL

-555 GSPVPNGNDGFLEF
+555 GSPAPNGNDGFLEF

-592 KAKSLIVPIYN
+592 KAKSLVVPIYN

-619 KVGTLFITLN
+619 KAGTLFITLN

-649 DNLEIRLVDGTPML
+649 DNLEICLVDGTPML

-713 AIHMGDAQ
+713 AIHTGDAQ

-741 IDDAKAL
+741 TDNAKTL
-748 EVAND
+748 EVSND